1 MRGCAIR
8 QWTCLHEVVGGG
20 GGSCVIGEDSCSS
33 GDHAIASFS

>member
-8 QWTCLHEVVGGG
+8 QWTCLHEVGGG